1 MIELL
6 SSIVVEFSRLTLFRR
21 CGNDSNS
28 KDVVKLNGN
37 KIVAEEV
44 LALRLV
50 AIIDV
55 PLEDIRIYS
64 VNQNK
69 SMNYQYLW
77 NSILHRKFCNH

>member
-28 KDVVKLNGN
+28 KDVKLNGN

-55 PLEDIRIYS
+55 ALEDIRIYS
-64 VNQNK
+64 
-69 SMNYQYLW
+69 
-77 NSILHRKFCNH
+77 ILHRKFYNH